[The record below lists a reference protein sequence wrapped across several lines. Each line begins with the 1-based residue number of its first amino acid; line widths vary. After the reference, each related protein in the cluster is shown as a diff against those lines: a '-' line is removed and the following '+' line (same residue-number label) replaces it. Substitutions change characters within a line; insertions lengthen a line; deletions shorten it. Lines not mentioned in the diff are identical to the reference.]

1 MTFTKYDLQVLEIAA
16 KNYDSLW
23 KEWLVYTNDGTC
35 DPEYITR
42 NVKEFSSLVTRI
54 RNEGRK

>member
-23 KEWLVYTNDGTC
+23 KEWLVYANDGTC